1 MQVSLNPNI
10 NKINPQF
17 KARFSQKDVKVLMK
31 SSKDIVSFEQDVI
44 AKGVELRTGI
54 KPENAKL
61 TANAMY
67 GKLNAIL
74 DHVDKLK
81 GKVMSLVEEKL
92 PNGEKIFKIVNED
105 NKVLGSHKEPII
117 ALDNAFVMRYKYEL
131 APEYWGDKMPLR
143 VLVENQDKIGR
154 ITEQDVLAKALN

>member
-1 MQVSLNPNI
+1 MQVSLNPSI

>member
-1 MQVSLNPNI
+1 MQVSLNPSI

-131 APEYWGDKMPLR
+131 APEYWGNKMPLR
-143 VLVENQDKIGR
+143 VLVENQEKIGR
-154 ITEQDVLAKALN
+154 ITEKD

>member
-1 MQVSLNPNI
+1 MQVSLNPSI

-17 KARFSQKDVKVLMK
+17 KARFSQKDIKVLMK

-154 ITEQDVLAKALN
+154 ISEQDVLAKALN

>member
-1 MQVSLNPNI
+1 MQVSSNTDI
-10 NKINPQF
+10 NQTKTQF
-17 KARFSQKDVKVLMK
+17 KARFSQKDVKTLMASAKRVVL
-31 SSKDIVSFEQDVI
+31 FEQEVI
-44 AKGVELRTGI
+44 AKGVELRTRI
-54 KPENAKL
+54 KPEKVEL
-61 TANAMY
+61 TANHMY
-67 GKLNAIL
+67 SKLNAIL
-74 DHVDKLK
+74 EHEDKLK

-92 PNGEKIFKIVNED
+92 SNGEKIFKIVDED

>member
-1 MQVSLNPNI
+1 MQVNLNTSI
-10 NKINPQF
+10 NQINPQF
-17 KARFSQKDVKVLMK
+17 KARFSQKDVKTLMNSAK
-31 SSKDIVSFEQDVI
+31 KVVSWEQDMVT
-44 AKGVELRTGI
+44 KGVELRTGI
-54 KPENAKL
+54 KPEKAEL

-67 GKLNAIL
+67 SKLNAIL
-74 DHVDKLK
+74 EHVDKLK
-81 GKVMSLVEEKL
+81 GKVMSLVEENL

-117 ALDNAFVMRYKYEL
+117 ALDNAFVMRYKCEL
-131 APEYWGDKMPLR
+131 APEYWGEKMPLR